1 MAKFIHYDKADVT
14 RSTFVVAEN
23 EVRPIFY
30 GLLKRFIILQATI
43 IAMTLNLNLRQAVL
57 LVLSYLFFIPSGFGQ
72 YKLADTIPTDLAVRT
87 GVLPN
92 GLHYYIRENHVF
104 RNVQLRLVVN
114 AGSVLEDDD
123 QLGLAHFMEHMNFN
137 GLKHFPKNEL
147 VAYLQSIGGSIGA
160 DLNANTGYDATNYI
174 LWMTTGDEKK
184 IEKGFTILSD
194 WSHNA
199 LLDTTEINK
208 ERGVVLE
215 ESRLHKAAVDR
226 MRLAFV
232 PVMLNGSKY
241 SERLPIGKDSIIQH
255 FRPES
260 LRRFYDTWYRP
271 DLEAVIVVGDINPDD
286 IEKKIIK
293 HFSNFVNP
301 ANEIPRPAIIPIP
314 LRAEPVGQ
322 VVTDKEFPNT
332 LFELYNYIERR
343 PNYVTWGDYRQKIV
357 EQLFNLM
364 LDERLAGITQQAN
377 APFFSG
383 HASFEDFFSNYRTFS
398 SVISTGDKPLQPAI
412 DSLMLVISSIRQYG
426 FLDAE
431 LERAK
436 SALLRK
442 ANSAYQESGK
452 TPTAEFA
459 GEYVNNYLSG
469 APIVS
474 QADQY
479 QFVQQVLPTITRDD
493 MAALEKKLDVGPGS
507 FALVLSSDK
516 PAGVSSGEQLIA
528 DIAAARQLSV
538 TAYQEK
544 EVGHSLMDHLPEA
557 GSITHQDED
566 KDLGTINLTL
576 GNGITV
582 TLKPTNFKNDD
593 IRMDA
598 WRWGGVH
605 HYPLA
610 DKFNAMNAAQVV
622 RAMGIEGFTKTEL
635 DKFLAGKTVHVQPY
649 LNPYEDGV
657 EGNCGAADLETFL
670 QLVHLYLSKPGIDK
684 AAFNSF
690 IERQESAVQNLKVNP
705 MAWYADTLE
714 KIEYRNNPWANGIPS
729 PADYAGIDLQRS
741 MEIYKETF
749 SNCFGMHFTFVGSFD
764 PETMLPLLE
773 KYLASLPAAQMENKY
788 KDEGMRPVKGVV
800 QTSVKKG
807 VASQGQVTIVFTG
820 EGPYTREDILKL
832 NLLVGL
838 LNVRIFQQLREEMGG
853 TYNASMTAVF
863 NKRPYQHYA
872 VTARIPCA
880 PENADRMSAALFD
893 LINSARDNG
902 VDKDLMNKFKQNMMN
917 HHAGQ
922 MKTNEFWLQSLSS
935 SWVDQEDPVWVN
947 DFYKMVENISV
958 RELKETAN
966 KYLDT
971 SNYIRVQLLPE

>member
-1 MAKFIHYDKADVT
+1 
-14 RSTFVVAEN
+14 
-23 EVRPIFY
+23 
-30 GLLKRFIILQATI
+30 
-43 IAMTLNLNLRQAVL
+43 MTSHLNLPQAVL
-57 LVLSYLFFIPSGFGQ
+57 LVLFYLFFIPSGFGQ
-72 YKLADTIPTDLAVRT
+72 YKLADTIPIDPAVRT

-92 GLHYYIRENHVF
+92 GLHYYIRENHDF

-147 VAYLQSIGGSIGA
+147 VTYLQSIGGSIGA

-215 ESRLHKAAVDR
+215 ESRLHKTAIDR
-226 MRLAFV
+226 MRLAYL

-241 SERLPIGKDSIIQH
+241 SERVPIGKDSIIQH
-255 FRPES
+255 FRPEV
-260 LRRFYDTWYRP
+260 LHRFYDTWYRP
-271 DLEAVIVVGDINPDD
+271 DLEAVIVVGDIAADD

-301 ANEIPRPAIIPIP
+301 ANETPRPAVILIP
-314 LRAEPVGQ
+314 LRTKPAGL
-322 VVTDKEFPNT
+322 VVTDKEFQTT

-357 EQLFNLM
+357 EQLFNVM
-364 LDERLAGITQQAN
+364 LDERLAGMTQQAN

-383 HASFEDFFSNYRTFS
+383 HASFEDFFSDYRTFS
-398 SVISTGDKPLQPAI
+398 SVLSTGGKPLQPAI
-412 DSLMLVISSIRQYG
+412 DSLMLALGSIRQYG

-442 ANSAYQESGK
+442 ANSAFQESMK
-452 TPTAEFA
+452 TPTAELV
-459 GEYVNNYLSG
+459 GEYVNNYLAG
-469 APIVS
+469 APIIS
-474 QADQY
+474 HGDQY

-493 MAALEKKLDVGPGS
+493 MTALEKKLDIGPGS

-516 PAGVSSGEQLIA
+516 PAGASTGDQLMA
-528 DIAAARQLSV
+528 DIAGAAQLQV
-538 TAYQEK
+538 TAHQEK
-544 EVGHSLMDHLPEA
+544 EIGHSLMDHEPQA
-557 GSITHQDED
+557 GSITRRDRD
-566 KDLGTINLTL
+566 KQLGTINLTL
-576 GNGITV
+576 SNGITV
-582 TLKPTNFKNDD
+582 TLKPTDFKNDD

-598 WRWGGVH
+598 WRWGGFH
-605 HYPLA
+605 QYPLT
-610 DKFNAMNAAQVV
+610 DKYNAMNAAQVV

-635 DKFLAGKTVHVQPY
+635 DKFLAGKAVHVQPY

-670 QLVHLYLSKPGIDK
+670 QLVNLYLTKPGIDR
-684 AAFNSF
+684 AAFQSF
-690 IERQESAVQNLKVNP
+690 IDRQESLVQNLKVNP
-705 MAWYADTLE
+705 MAYYTDTLE
-714 KIEYRNNPWANGIPS
+714 KIEYRNNPWANAIPV

-741 MEIYKETF
+741 MEIYKGTF
-749 SNCFGMHFTFVGSFD
+749 SNCYGMHFTFVGSFD
-764 PETMLPLLE
+764 AETMAPLLE
-773 KYLASLPAAQMENKY
+773 KYLGSLPAAKKENKY
-788 KDEGMRPVKGVV
+788 TDEGMRPVTGIV

-807 VASQGQVTIVFTG
+807 VASQGQVNIIFTG
-820 EGPYTREDILKL
+820 EGPYGREDILKL
-832 NLLVGL
+832 NLLVGM
-838 LNVRIFQQLREEMGG
+838 LNVQIFQQLREEMGG
-853 TYNASMTAVF
+853 TYNASMTPVF
-863 NKRPYQHYA
+863 NKRPYEHYS

-893 LINSARDNG
+893 IINTVRDKG

-917 HHAGQ
+917 HHSGQ
-922 MKTNEFWLQSLSS
+922 MKTNEYWLQSLSS
-935 SWVDQEDPVWVN
+935 SWIDVEDPSWMN
-947 DFYKMVENISV
+947 DFYKMVDTISA

-966 KYLDT
+966 KYLNT
-971 SNYIRVQLLPE
+971 SNYIKVQLLPE